1 MNAVRC
7 DSHIHVV
14 GPADQYLQVANRT
27 YLAAP
32 ASLSDIERL
41 GAARDVRRFVIV
53 QPSFYGTD
61 NTLLLESLAALQ
73 GRGRGVAVIEPETIS
88 RADVVN
94 CNKRGVRG
102 LRINLYSPLGPT
114 TSLQDRFDAIER
126 LARNLDWHIEVI
138 APLKILAQ
146 EVDLLARAIVP
157 VVIDHY
163 GLYAGFT
170 PNRAEGRALI
180 ELVRLPHVWIKLSAP
195 YRSSYDP
202 LATRPDPIWMAEL
215 LNAAPDRCVWGSDW
229 PHTPPHEKQGDANAL
244 LPYRPLAY
252 ETVVDEFCAAVGS
265 AELCERILSVNPAK
279 LYRFPEP

>member
-1 MNAVRC
+1 MNVMRC

-14 GPADQYLQVANRT
+14 GPPEQYPQVANRT
-27 YLAAP
+27 YLAPSA
-32 ASLSDIERL
+32 ALSDVERL
-41 GAARDVRRFVIV
+41 GAARGVRRFVIV

-61 NTLLLESLAALQ
+61 NTLLLESLDALQ
-73 GRGRGVAVIEPETIS
+73 GRGRGVAVVDPETIS
-88 RADVVN
+88 RVGIVSFN
-94 CNKRGVRG
+94 RRGVRG
-102 LRINLYSPLGPT
+102 LRINLYSPLGQNM
-114 TSLQDRFDAIER
+114 SLQDRFDAIER
-126 LARNLDWHIEVI
+126 LAQNLNWHIEVI

-163 GLYAGFT
+163 GLYTGFT

-180 ELVRLPHVWIKLSAP
+180 ELVRLPHVWMKLSAP

-215 LNAAPDRCVWGSDW
+215 LKVAPARCVWGSDW
-229 PHTPPHEKQGDANAL
+229 PHTPPHEKQGDAAAL

-279 LYRFPEP
+279 LYGFPEP